1 MESQTSFREEASGGV
16 AKYRL
21 FSLARH
27 FQTGA
32 FFRFLGKTKICSFLS
47 LEPGG
52 SQKAFN

>member
-21 FSLARH
+21 FSLATR

-32 FFRFLGKTKICSFLS
+32 FFRFHGKTKICSFFFFKTRWES
-47 LEPGG
+47 E
-52 SQKAFN
+52 SI

>member
-21 FSLARH
+21 FSLATH

-32 FFRFLGKTKICSFLS
+32 SFRFHGKTKICFFFS
-47 LEPGG
+47 LKPGG